1 MEPYKNVVYSNENF
15 RNIKQLRQY
24 KKFKLKLFE
33 PNYIKPKCFSAAQ
46 AVKHTRLKLVKHMP
60 SFSNGLP
67 LE

>member
-33 PNYIKPKCFSAAQ
+33 PNYIKPKCFSAAK
-46 AVKHTRLKLVKHMP
+46 AVTHTD
-60 SFSNGLP
+60 
-67 LE
+67 